1 MDEETS
7 PTHQAN
13 ASDCFFVFNDDECV
27 CVCDPHLYP
36 VGCTPSFFFSMFT
49 NFKSDKKGGDPG
61 RLEQLRARTPT
72 LCCVLTLFAYFSAH
86 LGR

>member
-36 VGCTPSFFFSMFT
+36 VGCTPSFFLSMFT
-49 NFKSDKKGGDPG
+49 HFKSDKKGEGGP
-61 RLEQLRARTPT
+61 RHFVVSSLCLRTSAPT
-72 LCCVLTLFAYFSAH
+72 Q
-86 LGR
+86 GGERR